1 MDYTRSTNYSLHAQ
15 GSTGYSD
22 YRRNF
27 AEGMNVPLVSTAD
40 PMKANT
46 GNAALYEEE
55 PGCCSKCCKWGM
67 CGLTI
72 ALVICILVAGVMYKD
87 CDHLPGFGVK
97 DGCKHPHPA
106 HHGGGSASDGEGGFF
121 DEDYA
126 SDGGDGGA
134 GWVGPQPG
142 GGWAGIFR

>member
-1 MDYTRSTNYSLHAQ
+1 
-15 GSTGYSD
+15 
-22 YRRNF
+22 
-27 AEGMNVPLVSTAD
+27 
-40 PMKANT
+40 
-46 GNAALYEEE
+46 
-55 PGCCSKCCKWGM
+55 M

-72 ALVICILVAGVMYKD
+72 ALVICILVAGVMYTD

-134 GWVGPQPG
+134 GWVGPQPSYG
-142 GGWAGIFR
+142 LRRSVDLVVQGLTPRTVKCSACCSARRLFCHSSAR